1 MYSASVLIQALTVHD
16 VVDKG
21 KDAEWIHVLLK
32 FLKVYV
38 GDMGRELL
46 VDGEDQKAY
55 IQALLA
61 ALQKTA
67 EALTSGACILY
78 TYAIII
84 VFDEKIK

>member
-1 MYSASVLIQALTVHD
+1 MLNQALAVHD
-16 VVDKG
+16 IVGKD

-46 VDGEDQKAY
+46 LDGEDQKAY
-55 IQALLA
+55 VEGLLT

-67 EALTSGACILY
+67 EALTSGMYEVYLCVVIPP
-78 TYAIII
+78 I
-84 VFDEKIK
+84 DE